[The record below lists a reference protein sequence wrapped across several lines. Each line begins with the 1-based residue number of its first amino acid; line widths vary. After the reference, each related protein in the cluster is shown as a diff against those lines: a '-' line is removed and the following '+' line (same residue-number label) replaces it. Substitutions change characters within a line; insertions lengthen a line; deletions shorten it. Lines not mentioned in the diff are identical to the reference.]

1 MGTEF
6 LKWSDNY
13 SIGLQE
19 IDNQHK
25 KLLDIINKLYMAF
38 TNREESVV
46 MEDIL
51 AEMANYTNYHFGTEE
66 RYFSQ
71 FGYKDALDHLEQH
84 KNYVAKLS
92 MFQDDFKNNRKITY
106 SVMNFLRNW
115 LVNHI
120 QGIDR
125 DYVALFKENG
135 VK

>member
-1 MGTEF
+1 METEF
-6 LKWSDNY
+6 LKWSDDY

-25 KLLDIINKLYMAF
+25 KLLDIINKLYTAF
-38 TNREESVV
+38 INRDEDMV
-46 MEDIL
+46 MENIL
-51 AEMANYTNYHFGTEE
+51 VQMTDYTKYHFGTEE
-66 RYFSQ
+66 KYFKQ
-71 FGYKDALDHLEQH
+71 FGYKNTSDHLEQH
-84 KNYVAKLS
+84 KIYIAKLS
-92 MFQDDFKNNRKITY
+92 AFQNDFKNNQKITY

-125 DYVALFKENG
+125 NYVALFKENG

>member
-38 TNREESVV
+38 TSREEDVV

-106 SVMNFLRNW
+106 SVMNFLRN
-115 LVNHI
+115 
-120 QGIDR
+120 
-125 DYVALFKENG
+125 
-135 VK
+135 

>member
-1 MGTEF
+1 MGKEF
-6 LKWSDNY
+6 LKWSDDY

-38 TNREESVV
+38 TNREEDVV

-51 AEMANYTNYHFGTEE
+51 TEMANYTNYHFGTEE
-66 RYFSQ
+66 RYFKQ

-84 KNYVAKLS
+84 KNYITRLS
-92 MFQDDFKNNRKITY
+92 TFQDDFKNNRKITY